1 MSKKDRME
9 YRLIDGNW
17 SPRAVAYCTFHHG
30 YLTPALM
37 KVHKCRKRQC
47 KRLRDEIE
55 QKEGDG
61 IAEDRGNQAVH

>member
-1 MSKKDRME
+1 MKPADRIE

-17 SPRAVAYCTFHHG
+17 SHRAEAYCTYHHG

-47 KRLRDEIE
+47 KRLRDYIE
-55 QKEGDG
+55 DEKQP
-61 IAEDRGNQAVH
+61 I

>member
-1 MSKKDRME
+1 MKADRIE

-17 SPRAVAYCTFHHG
+17 SHRAVAYCTYHHG

-47 KRLRDEIE
+47 KRLRDYIKREVN
-55 QKEGDG
+55 DLTN
-61 IAEDRGNQAVH
+61 D